1 MLTCTGCIETEPAQK
16 HPYEWKSN
24 S

>member
-1 MLTCTGCIETEPAQK
+1 MLTRTDCLETRPAQK

>member
-1 MLTCTGCIETEPAQK
+1 MLTCTGCLETRPAQND
-16 HPYEWKSN
+16 PYEWKSN